1 MAVREIR
8 IFPDPILRKK
18 CRKVKRVNDD
28 IRKLAADMVET
39 LLDADGVGL
48 AANQIG
54 VLKRVI
60 ALHLP
65 EEEPYW
71 LVNPEIIR
79 QEGQREIDEG
89 CLSMPGKIGLV
100 TRSVNVTARALD
112 LNGSKWRIT
121 TDELLA
127 QALEHE
133 IDHLNGIMFMDH
145 LLEHERLRD
154 IGEEPEEGETH
165 LHDVT
170 YNVKAHHHDG
180 ESHEHGGDEEH
191 VEDTSKESELLV
203 AKAKLSEVT
212 PDHSMSELA
221 YDLEDRA
228 TPAGTESVEDLQRT
242 SEAE

>member
-1 MAVREIR
+1 MAIREIR

-18 CRKVKRVNDD
+18 CRTVRRVDD
-28 IRKLAADMVET
+28 DVRKLAADMVET
-39 LLDADGVGL
+39 LINAEGVGL

-79 QEGQREIDEG
+79 RNGQREVDEG
-89 CLSMPGKIGLV
+89 CLSLPGYTGLV
-100 TRSVNVTARALD
+100 SRSVSVTARALD
-112 LNGSKWRIT
+112 ENGSKWRVT
-121 TDELLA
+121 AEELLA

-133 IDHLNGIMFMDH
+133 VDHLNGIMFMDH
-145 LLEHERLRD
+145 LLEHERLREV
-154 IGEEPEEGETH
+154 GAEPEEGETH

-170 YNVKAHHHDG
+170 YNVEAHHDEDEHPHPHG
-180 ESHEHGGDEEH
+180 ESQNP
-191 VEDTSKESELLV
+191 ELLV

-212 PDHSMSELA
+212 PGHSMSELA
-221 YDLEDRA
+221 YDLEDGVNRNDA
-228 TPAGTESVEDLQRT
+228 KSIGNE
-242 SEAE
+242 

>member
-180 ESHEHGGDEEH
+180 EGHEHGGDEEH

-228 TPAGTESVEDLQRT
+228 KPTGTESVEDLQRT